1 MPVYKT
7 EAIVLRQQ
15 ALGEADR
22 IVTLFTREYGKLRA
36 AAKGIRRPASRL
48 AGRLEP
54 FTHARLL
61 LARGRTLDVIAQAE
75 IVEAFAGVR
84 ADLIR
89 SAYAAYVA
97 ELVDR
102 GLADRDPHQEVFAL
116 TLDAL
121 EALGRSREDDADVA
135 VLHFA
140 LRLAGCL
147 GYQPETA
154 ACVECGRRLPRAR
167 GAAEAWAFSPAR
179 GGALCP
185 ACRREDAEAV
195 PVAPGLLAAFDHLIR
210 TSGPESSRL
219 RMTPVQR
226 GDLARLVQLH
236 LEHRWEA
243 RLRAPL
249 VIKRLRE
256 PVRTPLK
263 DHGGGDGAIAEG
275 RVRVARLAD
284 ATEGSRRG

>member
-1 MPVYKT
+1 MPVYKA

-48 AGRLEP
+48 GGRLEP

-102 GLADRDPHQEVFAL
+102 GLADRDPHQEVFTL
-116 TLDAL
+116 TLDVL
-121 EALGRSREDDADVA
+121 ETLGTRERKVTDQKGRKYSLRVRPYRTTDDKIDGA
-135 VLHFA
+135 VLTLIDVDGEA
-140 LRLAGCL
+140 NRR
-147 GYQPETA
+147 QKKPEA
-154 ACVECGRRLPRAR
+154 
-167 GAAEAWAFSPAR
+167 
-179 GGALCP
+179 
-185 ACRREDAEAV
+185 
-195 PVAPGLLAAFDHLIR
+195 
-210 TSGPESSRL
+210 
-219 RMTPVQR
+219 
-226 GDLARLVQLH
+226 
-236 LEHRWEA
+236 
-243 RLRAPL
+243 
-249 VIKRLRE
+249 
-256 PVRTPLK
+256 
-263 DHGGGDGAIAEG
+263 
-275 RVRVARLAD
+275 
-284 ATEGSRRG
+284 GSRTKK

>member
-48 AGRLEP
+48 GGRLEP

-116 TLDAL
+116 TLA
-121 EALGRSREDDADVA
+121 
-135 VLHFA
+135 
-140 LRLAGCL
+140 
-147 GYQPETA
+147 
-154 ACVECGRRLPRAR
+154 
-167 GAAEAWAFSPAR
+167 
-179 GGALCP
+179 GGAFP
-185 ACRREDAEAV
+185 ASGAPRRRGPSAPQEEA
-195 PVAPGLLAAFDHLIR
+195 P
-210 TSGPESSRL
+210 S
-219 RMTPVQR
+219 
-226 GDLARLVQLH
+226 AR
-236 LEHRWEA
+236 
-243 RLRAPL
+243 RA
-249 VIKRLRE
+249 
-256 PVRTPLK
+256 
-263 DHGGGDGAIAEG
+263 GGGMRRRSPCPPGCWRRSTTSSG
-275 RVRVARLAD
+275 RPAP
-284 ATEGSRRG
+284 SRPGFG